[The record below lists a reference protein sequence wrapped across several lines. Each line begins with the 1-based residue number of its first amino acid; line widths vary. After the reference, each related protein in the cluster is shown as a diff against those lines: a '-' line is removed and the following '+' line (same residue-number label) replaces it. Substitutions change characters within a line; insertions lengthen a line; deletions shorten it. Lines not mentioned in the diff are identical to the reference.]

1 MVKPICVA
9 MMQKIIVKIIYELP
23 VKGLVLNNSI
33 LWYVKAD
40 IVVKEPKNPTI
51 KK

>member
-1 MVKPICVA
+1 
-9 MMQKIIVKIIYELP
+9 MMQKIIVEIIYELP

-33 LWYVKAD
+33 LRYVKAD